1 MRSRTAKKSSRSART
16 RRRFPDRGGT
26 EWTGPIVDYKELDV
40 LRRFLTASHKIM
52 SRKRAGTSA
61 AEQRDLKRAI
71 KYARYMGLLQY
82 TGP

>member
-16 RRRFPDRGGT
+16 RRRFPDRGGKG
-26 EWTGPIVDYKELDV
+26 WTGPIVDYKELDV